1 MLLKAA
7 QFVSLVLVALVT
19 GVFWGSWLGLSR
31 SIQTFAPGTFL
42 AIGQAMIAT
51 SPR

>member
-7 QFVSLVLVALVT
+7 QFVSVVLVALVT

-31 SIQTFAPGTFL
+31 FSAELPLHDDARVVMQ
-42 AIGQAMIAT
+42 
-51 SPR
+51 